1 MGSPKIRTAV
11 IERLTKNAGKPVS
24 ATDIMNGTGYTLPQ
38 VQAIMRS
45 LIKEGMPITVLDKG
59 QIWRYDPEP
68 EEDPESSPKKRTA
81 TDMVFEGIGTAKGG
95 TLIVRDIE
103 TLKLY
108 ILTDIELR

>member
-11 IERLTKNAGKPVS
+11 IEKITKESGKPVS
-24 ATDIMNGTGYTLPQ
+24 ARMLMTDTGYRLTQ
-38 VQAIMRS
+38 VQSIMRT

-81 TDMVFEGIGTAKGG
+81 TDMMFEGVGTAKGG
-95 TLIVRDIE
+95 TLIVRDID

-108 ILTDIELR
+108 ILMDIELR